1 MNRTLAILIIT
12 FTLFVCNRVESQ
24 HKANTIDLDSG
35 FSLIQDTISISV
47 NGRMTHALEFNDK
60 YYVLFKQRL
69 MKYGGYGKRWLY
81 IFSNNQ
87 LEKVVDCPE
96 QMQTVYLDFYVQND
110 SIILKPYMDKQS
122 YHFDN
127 TNLKW
132 NKIDKTDDLIF
143 EDSDFYVYSLDF
155 GEWGGKTWFKDKKTG
170 SQYVLES
177 TTPLINKIDNS
188 YYLTNSF
195 KVLRIN
201 NPKELTKCDSDV
213 TYENIEKTG
222 KNYSWYSESKGYE
235 VIYEDENVDYFDFT
249 YHPRIVSSFV
259 FNNELLHIYETDTVS
274 YLSRIVNNKIQP
286 FEKILD
292 EVSFFNWHY
301 SYRCKNLNGSNE
313 LLKFNTKNDQI
324 YGLTTIKGNKIYVT
338 YLVNDVELKPKTL
351 GKERS
356 NEIFENRLKTIL
368 ADFSKLTLTEIEAK
382 EKGWKSFDI
391 TPNHKIGIGES
402 WNPNNYAIDINKSYL
417 VVEDS
422 IISNSI
428 MYYATKKT
436 DLVRAITINWEKTQT
451 DRIEFGNEK
460 SASEVFLKRF
470 KDLVLILTNELGEPN
485 SINEEKKNLSYSW
498 TIQNKINIEI
508 KLTRQD
514 NYNNIRVVIY
524 ERK

>member
-1 MNRTLAILIIT
+1 MKRTFAILILSL
-12 FTLFVCNRVESQ
+12 TLFSCEGQQNSNVTNFE
-24 HKANTIDLDSG
+24 SG

-47 NGRMTHALEFNDK
+47 NGRMTHALEYQDK
-60 YYVLFKQRL
+60 YYVLFEQQL
-69 MKYGGYGKRWLY
+69 IKYGGYGKRWLY
-81 IFSNNQ
+81 IFSNNE
-87 LEKVVDCPE
+87 LERVIDCPKE
-96 QMQTVYLDFYVQND
+96 MEVHYLDIYVQND

-122 YHFDN
+122 YHYDN
-127 TNLKW
+127 TNFRW

-143 EDSDFYVYSLDF
+143 EDSDFYVYSLNF

-188 YYLTNSF
+188 YYLTNSYQ
-195 KVLRIN
+195 VLRIKK
-201 NPKELTKCDSDV
+201 PMELTKCDNDV
-213 TYENIEKTG
+213 TYENIQKTG
-222 KNYSWYSESKGYE
+222 KKYSWYSQSKGYE
-235 VIYEDENVDYFDFT
+235 MIYEDENIDYFYFS
-249 YHPRIVSSFV
+249 YHPSIVSSFV
-259 FNNELLHIYETDTVS
+259 FKNELLHIYETETAS
-274 YLSRIVNNKIQP
+274 YLSRIENNKIQT

-292 EVSFFNWHY
+292 NVKFFNWRH

-313 LLKFNTKNDQI
+313 LLKFITKNDQI
-324 YGLTTIKGNKIYVT
+324 YGLATIKGNKIYVT
-338 YLVNDVELKPKTL
+338 YLVNDIELKPKTL
-351 GKERS
+351 GIERS

-368 ADFSKLTLTEIEAK
+368 ANFSKLTLTEIEAK
-382 EKGWKSFDI
+382 EREWKSFDV

-402 WNPNNYAIDINKSYL
+402 WNPNNYPIDINKSYL

-436 DLVRAITINWEKTQT
+436 DLVRAVTINWEKTQT
-451 DRIEFGNEK
+451 DKREFGNEK

-485 SINEEKKNLSYSW
+485 SINEEKNSQSYSW
-498 TIQNKINIEI
+498 TMQNKINIEI
-508 KLTRQD
+508 ELTRQD
-514 NYNNIRVVIY
+514 NYNNIRMVIY